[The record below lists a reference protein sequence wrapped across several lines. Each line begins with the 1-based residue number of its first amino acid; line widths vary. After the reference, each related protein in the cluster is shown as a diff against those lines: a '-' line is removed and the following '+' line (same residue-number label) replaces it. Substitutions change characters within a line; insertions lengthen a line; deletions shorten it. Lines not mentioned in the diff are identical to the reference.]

1 MSLDSVSPK
10 AVVCWGWEGPGQR
23 AEVQPTGSE
32 SSLCVH
38 DRGRVSERPEPL
50 DRALSASRLP
60 RLIRSKSHVSVSA
73 GTAHPVSG
81 GPLQLLLGRA
91 SQKPGC
97 EQDSSLCLSQPAP
110 LAWS

>member
-10 AVVCWGWEGPGQR
+10 AVVCWGWEGPGQK

-32 SSLCVH
+32 SSLCAH
-38 DRGRVSERPEPL
+38 DRGRVSERREPL

-60 RLIRSKSHVSVSA
+60 RLIRSKSRTSVSA
-73 GTAHPVSG
+73 GRAHSVPG

-91 SQKPGC
+91 SK
-97 EQDSSLCLSQPAP
+97 SLGVSKTLPSASLGRP
-110 LAWS
+110 L